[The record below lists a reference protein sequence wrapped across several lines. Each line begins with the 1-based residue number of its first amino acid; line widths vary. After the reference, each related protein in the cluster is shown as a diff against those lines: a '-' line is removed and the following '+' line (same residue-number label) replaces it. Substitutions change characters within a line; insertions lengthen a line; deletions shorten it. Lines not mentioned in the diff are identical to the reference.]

1 MMARVCWASRIV
13 RVTDELGT
21 RVALSTAALKGVEAM
36 NQKNR
41 DHLEQRL
48 LQERQRAVKALRQ
61 LDSGDSEDG
70 DLTTYPFHLADEGTD
85 TMEQEKEFLLKSVEG
100 RLVTDID
107 ESLRTL
113 YKEPERYGK
122 CINCNSDIVF
132 ERLDLV
138 PWVKLCLECQ
148 TIEEAKPVEAA

>member
-1 MMARVCWASRIV
+1 
-13 RVTDELGT
+13 
-21 RVALSTAALKGVEAM
+21 M

-48 LQERQRAVKALRQ
+48 LQERERAVRALRH
-61 LDSGDSEDG
+61 LESGSNEDG

-100 RLVTDID
+100 RLVADID
-107 ESLRTL
+107 EALRTL

-122 CINCNSDIVF
+122 CMSCNAEIKL

-138 PWVKLCLECQ
+138 PWARLCLDCQ
-148 TIEEAKPVEAA
+148 TAEESKPVEAA